1 MPDERYLEP
10 EAETLPRERLD
21 ALQAEKVLDL
31 ITYAYGKSAL
41 YRELWDSNGVHP
53 RDITSMADFSKKL
66 PFISKDVV
74 RDFRDR
80 TGDPFGGL
88 LCVDP
93 DDLHS
98 VTASSGTTGD
108 ATFFAEVWQ
117 GAPIAPLPS
126 SYLRPLWMMGM
137 RPGDRAIMPPT
148 TFRGQQ
154 DLQNSL
160 LGLITIYVNA
170 WFGNWSEV
178 IEAIREH
185 QPAYV
190 PLLSPNFVELD
201 HLSLKYDLREVF
213 AGVKA
218 ASFAGEPLG
227 AAMRRKA
234 TEDWGLDLFVYASAG
249 DTGTAWECD
258 QHDGYHLWEDE
269 LFPEVVD
276 PLGSDPVPDGG
287 VGELVSTSI
296 DNPASPLIRYR
307 TDDLVRMSRE
317 TCGCGRTHAR
327 IWVLGRKGDET
338 VVQGRAILPGEIW
351 AAVETQP
358 ETETGLFQII
368 RPQRELDELR
378 LRVGFDASRTG
389 NVGELGDRLRAAVFE
404 AVGVEPVIDLEPE
417 EALLA
422 RGSAAKIP
430 RITKS

>member
-10 EAETLPRERLD
+10 EAETMPRERLD

-31 ITYAYGKSAL
+31 VTYAYEHSAL
-41 YRELWDSNGVHP
+41 YRELWESNGVHP
-53 RDITSMADFSKKL
+53 RDITSVADFSKKV
-66 PFISKDVV
+66 PFISKDMV
-74 RDFRDR
+74 REFRDR

-88 LCVDP
+88 LCVDR

-117 GAPIAPLPS
+117 GAPIAPLPA

-137 RPGDRAIMPPT
+137 RPGDRTIMAPT

-160 LGLITIYVNA
+160 LGLVTVYVNT
-170 WFGNWSEV
+170 WFGNWAEV

-213 AGVKA
+213 AGLKA

-234 TEDWGLDLFVYASAG
+234 TEEWGLNLFVYASAG

-269 LFPEVVD
+269 LFPEIVD
-276 PLGSDPVPDGG
+276 PLGSDPVPDGE

-338 VVQGRAILPGEIW
+338 VVRDRAILPGEIW

-378 LRVGFDASRTG
+378 LRVGYDASRTG
-389 NVGELGDRLRAAVFE
+389 NVSELGDRLRAAVFE
-404 AVGVEPVIDLEPE
+404 AVGIEPVVDLEPE
-417 EALLA
+417 ETLLA

-430 RITKS
+430 RIAKS

>member
-1 MPDERYLEP
+1 MPNERYLEP

>member
-10 EAETLPRERLD
+10 EAETMPRERLD

-31 ITYAYGKSAL
+31 ITYAYGNSAL

-53 RDITSMADFSKKL
+53 RDITSIADFSKKV

-74 RDFRDR
+74 RGFRDR

-117 GAPIAPLPS
+117 GAPIAPLPG

-160 LGLITIYVNA
+160 LGLITIYVNT

-378 LRVGFDASRTG
+378 LRIGFDASRTG

-430 RITKS
+430 RIAKS

>member
-10 EAETLPRERLD
+10 EAETMSREGLD
-21 ALQAEKVLDL
+21 ALQAEKLLELVG
-31 ITYAYGKSAL
+31 YAYEHSQL
-41 YRELWDSNGVHP
+41 YRQLWQDNGVHP
-53 RDITSMADFSKKL
+53 RDITSVADFRQRV
-66 PFISKDVV
+66 PFISKDMV
-74 RDFRDR
+74 REFRDR

-93 DDLHS
+93 DDLQT

-117 GAPIAPLPS
+117 GTPIAPLPA
-126 SYLRPLWMMGM
+126 SYLRPLWMMGL
-137 RPGDRAIMPPT
+137 RPGDRTIMPPT

-160 LGLITIYVNA
+160 LGLVTIYVNT
-170 WFGNWSEV
+170 WFGNWNEV

-201 HLSLKYDLREVF
+201 HLAQKYDLREVF
-213 AGVKA
+213 AGLKA

-234 TEDWGLDLFVYASAG
+234 TEEWGLNLFVYASAG

-276 PLGSDPVPDGG
+276 PLGSGPVPDGE

-296 DNPASPLIRYR
+296 DNPAAPLIRYR

-378 LRVGFDASRTG
+378 LRVGYDESRTR
-389 NVGELGDRLRAAVFE
+389 NVGDLGDRLRAAVHD
-404 AVGVEPVIDLEPE
+404 AVGVEPVIELEPE
-417 EALLA
+417 EAMLA

-430 RITKS
+430 RIAKS